1 MKDRTVSLIMLAS
14 ALIIPVAGVMYYFFA
29 ERSNMVLGLS
39 AASFLVVV
47 LGAYVYS
54 GQLDMLAV
62 ENAMSEEEKAQL
74 RTVSVAR
81 TSGGMISIA
90 TAVAFFG
97 LLIACHFFAPEIAA
111 VIWVS
116 LFVAILLAMVIQLS
130 RPKYRI
136 AP

>member
-1 MKDRTVSLIMLAS
+1 MKDRTVSFIILAS
-14 ALIIPVAGVMYYFFA
+14 AVIIPVVGVMYYFFA
-29 ERSNMVLGLS
+29 EKSNMVIGLS
-39 AASFLVVV
+39 VVSFFVVD

-54 GQLDMLAV
+54 GYLDVLAG
-62 ENAMSEEEKAQL
+62 ENTMSEDEKAEL

-97 LLIACHFFAPEIAA
+97 LVITYHILNPDIAI
-111 VIWVS
+111 VVWVS
-116 LFVAILLAMVIQLS
+116 LFVMVLLVMVVQLS